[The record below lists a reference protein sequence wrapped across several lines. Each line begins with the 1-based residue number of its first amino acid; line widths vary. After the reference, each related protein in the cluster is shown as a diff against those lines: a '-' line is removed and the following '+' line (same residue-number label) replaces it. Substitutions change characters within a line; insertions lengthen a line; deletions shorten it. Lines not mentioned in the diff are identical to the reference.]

1 MTARTRLFALLLP
14 AALASSACE
23 IGIAADGAEGS
34 FQRDL
39 TVSGPAELNV
49 TSGSGN
55 IVVRTGPEG
64 TIRVHARV
72 RARSGPF
79 ISLSGES
86 AEQRIRKIESDPPIE
101 QSGNRI
107 RVGPKDWNEGWNGI
121 SISYEITVPAST
133 RLQARSGSGDLDVS
147 EVAGPVEASTGSGN
161 IRVGRVKGDVAVRT
175 GSGDIDL
182 AGAGSA
188 RASTGSGNVTAM
200 GIRGDLEA
208 RTGSGDLTL
217 GQNGKGRADV
227 STGSGD
233 IDLLGA
239 SGPLHVRSG
248 SGDIQVEGH
257 PAGDWDLSASSGD
270 VRVRLPKQGGFDL
283 DLRSSSGRIDS
294 SIPITISGTQSRK
307 EVRGQVR
314 GGGPLVHVSTSSGG
328 IVVQ

>member
-49 TSGSGN
+49 TSGSGDV
-55 IVVRTGPEG
+55 VVRTGPQG

-79 ISLSGES
+79 ISLGGES
-86 AEQRIRKIESDPPIE
+86 AEERIRKIERDPPIE

-107 RVGPKDWNEGWNGI
+107 HVGPKDWNEGWNGI

-161 IRVGRVKGDVAVRT
+161 IRVGRVTGDVAART

-208 RTGSGDLTL
+208 HTGSGDLTL
-217 GQNGKGRADV
+217 GQNGKGRAEV

-233 IDLLGA
+233 VDLLGA

-248 SGDIQVEGH
+248 SGDIQVEGT
-257 PAGDWDLSASSGD
+257 PAGAWDLSASSGD

>member
-14 AALASSACE
+14 AAIASSACD

-39 TVSGPAELNV
+39 AVSGPAELNV
-49 TSGSGN
+49 TSGSGD
-55 IVVRTGPEG
+55 IVVRTGPQG
-64 TIRVHARV
+64 TIRVHARL

-79 ISLSGES
+79 ISLSGQS
-86 AEQRIRKIESDPPIE
+86 AEQRIRSIERDPPIE

-107 RVGPKDWNEGWNGI
+107 HVGPKDWNEGWNGI

-161 IRVGRVKGDVAVRT
+161 IRVGRVTGDVAART

-217 GQNGKGRADV
+217 GQNGKGRAEV

-248 SGDIQVEGH
+248 SGDIQVEGT
-257 PAGDWDLSASSGD
+257 PTGAWDLSASSGD

-294 SIPITISGTQSRK
+294 SIPITITGTQSRK

-314 GGGPLVHVSTSSGG
+314 GGGPLVHVSTSSGA

>member
-1 MTARTRLFALLLP
+1 
-14 AALASSACE
+14 
-23 IGIAADGAEGS
+23 
-34 FQRDL
+34 
-39 TVSGPAELNV
+39 
-49 TSGSGN
+49 
-55 IVVRTGPEG
+55 
-64 TIRVHARV
+64 
-72 RARSGPF
+72 
-79 ISLSGES
+79 
-86 AEQRIRKIESDPPIE
+86 
-101 QSGNRI
+101 
-107 RVGPKDWNEGWNGI
+107 
-121 SISYEITVPAST
+121 
-133 RLQARSGSGDLDVS
+133 
-147 EVAGPVEASTGSGN
+147 
-161 IRVGRVKGDVAVRT
+161 
-175 GSGDIDL
+175 DL

-217 GQNGKGRADV
+217 AQNGKGRVEV

-239 SGPLHVRSG
+239 TGPLHVRAA
-248 SGDIQVEGH
+248 SGDIQVEGN

-283 DLRSSSGRIDS
+283 DLRSNSGRIDS
-294 SIPITISGTQSRK
+294 SIPITVSGAQSRK

>member
-14 AALASSACE
+14 AALASSACD

-49 TSGSGN
+49 TSGSGD

-64 TIRVHARV
+64 AIRVHARL

-86 AEQRIRKIESDPPIE
+86 AEQRIRKIEQDPPIE

-107 RVGPKDWNEGWNGI
+107 HVGPKDWNEGWNNV

-133 RLQARSGSGDLDVS
+133 RLEARNGSGDLDVS

-161 IRVGRVKGDVAVRT
+161 IRVGRVKGSVAVRT

-217 GQNGKGRADV
+217 GQNGKGRAEV

-248 SGDIQVEGH
+248 SGDIQVEGT
-257 PAGDWDLSASSGD
+257 PAGAWDVSASSGD

-283 DLRSSSGRIDS
+283 DLRSNSGRIDS

>member
-1 MTARTRLFALLLP
+1 MTAARLFAFLLP
-14 AALASSACE
+14 AALATSACE
-23 IGIAADGAEGS
+23 IGMAADAVEGS

-49 TSGSGN
+49 SSGSGD
-55 IVVRTGPEG
+55 IIVRTGPAG
-64 TIRVHARV
+64 TVRVHARV
-72 RARSGPF
+72 RVHSGPWVSF
-79 ISLSGES
+79 NGDSPQERVR
-86 AEQRIRKIESDPPIE
+86 QIEKDPPIE

-107 RVGPKDWNEGWNGI
+107 EVGPKRSNDGWNGI

-133 RLQARSGSGDLDVS
+133 RLMARSGSGDLEVS

-161 IRVGRVKGDVAVRT
+161 IRVGRVNGDVAVRT
-175 GSGDIDL
+175 GSGDVDL

-188 RASTGSGNVTAM
+188 RASTGSGNITAM

-217 GQNGKGRADV
+217 GQNGKGRVDV

-248 SGDIQVEGH
+248 SGDIEVEGN
-257 PAGDWDLSASSGD
+257 PVGEWDLSASSGD
-270 VRVRLPKQGGFDL
+270 VRLRLPREGGFDF
-283 DLRSSSGRIDS
+283 DLRSSSGRIDT
-294 SIPITISGTQSRK
+294 SIPITINGRQSRK
-307 EVRGQVR
+307 EIRGQVR

-328 IVVQ
+328 IVIQ